1 MTVPNRKNNINN
13 LARHQANSRVHS
25 EQTHAREIKRL
36 KVKEGKLRYER
47 FGVILVSF
55 LANQRQYVFH

>member
-25 EQTHAREIKRL
+25 ERTRARGIKRL
-36 KVKEGKLRYER
+36 KVKEGRLRYER
-47 FGVILVSF
+47 FGDCFASF
-55 LANQRQYVFH
+55 VENQRQYVS